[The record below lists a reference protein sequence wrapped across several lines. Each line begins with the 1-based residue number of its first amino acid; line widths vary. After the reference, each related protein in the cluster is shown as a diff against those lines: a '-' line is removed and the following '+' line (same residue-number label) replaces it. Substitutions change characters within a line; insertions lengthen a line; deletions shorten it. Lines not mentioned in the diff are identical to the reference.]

1 MAQGDMDERIRSAAY
16 RRRGS
21 RTMDSTGSREDVIQ
35 NTAHPVH
42 KTGVVEGTWDGPAA
56 VAAAPNRADVLWHMH
71 AIRDSGGDPDSK
83 GSYHL
88 PHHAPRMGS
97 PANLAG
103 VRNALA
109 RLPQTKASPADK
121 AGAERHLRAHLAE
134 AENRSDD

>member
-1 MAQGDMDERIRSAAY
+1 VAQGDMDDRLRSAY
-16 RRRGS
+16 RRSSPRTRESSGS
-21 RTMDSTGSREDVIQ
+21 RGDVIQ

-42 KTGVVEGTWDGPAA
+42 RTGVVEGTWNGPAA
-56 VAAAPNRADVLWHMH
+56 VAGAPNRADVLWHMH

-109 RLPQTKASPADK
+109 RLSQLKGVSASDK

-134 AENRSDD
+134 AERRSDD